1 MLITTAS
8 LNTEESS
15 SRPKSHLWSF
25 SSPTQTPLGNE
36 PPKLHVAG
44 LMGKGLGAARMES
57 CSQGLCP
64 SHPLQYLYR
73 YLYSS
78 SKCLHSE
85 ATLLGTLSQVL
96 GASAK
101 TTWPG
106 QGPMRW
112 SEGGSGLKILFS
124 TLTQNSVV
132 PFSISPPLVTGSHK
146 CWETFLC
153 HSAGKIKQWGS
164 QSPFLFRLLLILWQ
178 YGLLL

>member
-1 MLITTAS
+1 
-8 LNTEESS
+8 
-15 SRPKSHLWSF
+15 
-25 SSPTQTPLGNE
+25 
-36 PPKLHVAG
+36 
-44 LMGKGLGAARMES
+44 MGKGLGAARMES

-78 SKCLHSE
+78 PKCLHSE

-112 SEGGSGLKILFS
+112 SEVGSGLKILFS
-124 TLTQNSVV
+124 TLTQNSAV
-132 PFSISPPLVTGSHK
+132 PFSISPPWSQGATNAERLFCAILLGKLSSGGASLLSCLDSCLYCGSMACYCNLV
-146 CWETFLC
+146 
-153 HSAGKIKQWGS
+153 
-164 QSPFLFRLLLILWQ
+164 LF
-178 YGLLL
+178 